1 MRKWICV
8 CKPQKDERVFEMKKF
23 LILIFTLVIFTPM
36 LSNAA
41 PQKANKVGYINI
53 TYETKDSFVIKSKLF
68 YPAKKQPV
76 YPAVVLLHSLGYS
89 SDYWGSMVK
98 QFVDAGA
105 AVILVDLRGHGQS
118 TYDSNFKI
126 RSWVYYSEKSF
137 AKYPEDVSEILKYI
151 ASDYKNIS
159 TTKYAIVGADIGAN
173 TAILTAE
180 RIRQKPACM
189 VLLSPTRLFNGL
201 YTPISMTNIGA
212 VPILSI
218 VSVRD
223 PHSVKESDALKKFA
237 QGTFEIK
244 PYPAGGMGM
253 LMLKA
258 NPSMNSDI
266 VNWVMPKLK

>member
-1 MRKWICV
+1 
-8 CKPQKDERVFEMKKF
+8 MKKF

-36 LSNAA
+36 LSIAA

-89 SDYWGSMVK
+89 SDYWGAIVK
-98 QFVDAGA
+98 QFVDSGA

-126 RSWVYYSEKSF
+126 RSWVYYTEKSF
-137 AKYPEDVSEILKYI
+137 AKYPEDISEILKYI

-173 TAILTAE
+173 TAILAAE

-189 VLLSPTRLFNGL
+189 VLLSPTRTFKGL

-212 VPILSI
+212 MPILSI
-218 VSVRD
+218 VSVKD

-258 NPSMNSDI
+258 NPSMSSDI